1 MKIIKIFFLMNYIII
16 VINRYEYIKYL
27 LWFNINTLKL
37 DKNNSN
43 KKYIDN
49 IKRKYIH
56 SIVSFRSWN
65 YEFLIFITRY
75 GWLWDKKINNK
86 SFYGNNIGKIN
97 YLYYLIRV
105 LLRNWVDIVMV
116 IIIRI

>member
-1 MKIIKIFFLMNYIII
+1 MKFFILILTIIFLTKNGISENIFDTKEQILKFNSD
-16 VINRYEYIKYL
+16 
-27 LWFNINTLKL
+27 NINIT
-37 DKNNSN
+37 KNQ
-43 KKYIDN
+43 YIDN

-86 SFYGNNIGKIN
+86 SFYGNNLGKIN